1 MDKQQEERKARAE
14 QQHIAAANIKQLE
27 EFCKDND
34 SDVSAAAKAV
44 IKAAKLDSIKAMQM
58 LLQV

>member
-1 MDKQQEERKARAE
+1 MDKQQEERVARAE

-34 SDVSAAAKAV
+34 SDVSAAAKAA
-44 IKAAKLDSIKAMQM
+44 IKAAKLDSIKAIQM
-58 LLQV
+58 LRQV

>member
-1 MDKQQEERKARAE
+1 MDKQQEERVARAE

-27 EFCKDND
+27 EFCKDD
-34 SDVSAAAKAV
+34 YSDVSTAAKAG

-58 LLQV
+58 LRQV

>member
-1 MDKQQEERKARAE
+1 MDKQQEERVARAE

-27 EFCKDND
+27 EFCKDDD
-34 SDVSAAAKAV
+34 SDVSTAAKAA

-58 LLQV
+58 LRKV